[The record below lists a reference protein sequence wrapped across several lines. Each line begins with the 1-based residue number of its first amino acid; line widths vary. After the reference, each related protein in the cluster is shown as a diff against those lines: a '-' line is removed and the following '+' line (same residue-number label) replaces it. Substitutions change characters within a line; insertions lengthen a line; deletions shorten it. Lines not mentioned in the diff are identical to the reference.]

1 VVEPFSHEGRN
12 VVLPNTIAVDG
23 PAGSGKSTVSFAVA
37 QQIGYLFADTGAFY
51 RAITFLTLE
60 QRLDLSNPA
69 AITALCERVRLD
81 MTPDTANDGRQYTLL
96 ANGRDITWE
105 IHSPEVDAHV
115 SAAAAIPGV
124 RAALLAVQREIAARG
139 QVIMVGRD
147 IGTVVLPDA
156 DLKVYIDASLEKRAE
171 RRYWQ
176 RINNGET
183 ADLDAIREGLRQRD
197 STDSGRDVAPLLCA
211 PDAVYLDTSEFTQD
225 EAVAAFYQVVRQWHP
240 TPKGA

>member
-1 VVEPFSHEGRN
+1 LTSHKGEN

-51 RAITFLTLE
+51 RAITLLALE
-60 QRLDLSNPA
+60 QNLDLADPA
-69 AITALCERVRLD
+69 AITTLCEQVRLD
-81 MTPDTANDGRQYTLL
+81 MTPDLSNDGRQYTLL

-124 RAALLAVQREIAARG
+124 RAALLAVQREIAERG
-139 QVIMVGRD
+139 HVIMVGRD

-156 DLKVYIDASLEKRAE
+156 DLKIYIDASLEQRAE

-176 RINNGET
+176 RINNGEA
-183 ADLDAIREGLRQRD
+183 ADLNVIREGLRQRD
-197 STDSGRDVAPLLCA
+197 TTDSGRDVAPLLLA
-211 PDAVYLDTSEFTQD
+211 HDAVYIDTSALTLE
-225 EAVAAFYQVVRQWHP
+225 EAVNAVYQIVKEWHP
-240 TPKGA
+240 AELTNS